1 MKGSFWG
8 NVIGFVGVPLLLI
21 WGAHKL
27 VMWALLAIGAS
38 VWLADKVALL
48 ASLGVIVFLIVL
60 RFKPSGGPA
69 MGKPSQTTQTG
80 RKVTDYVF
88 DFLTTEKVRWF
99 WHRHL
104 FLTNPDAG
112 TLILGGAGA
121 GKSKSLIEPIIDE
134 AIEKGFT
141 GILYDFKYPELAEIA
156 QTAIDR
162 NTSSVKSYVVNFDD
176 LDQSNRVNPISPALL
191 HTSSHARTAAQTVI
205 KNLFPPSQGGD
216 NFFVKNATTYLTG
229 IIWFLKEEHPEL
241 CTLPHAIAL
250 ANEPVSKVVALLAS
264 NREVAGTIASI
275 RTAVEEKA
283 GGQLAAVVATL
294 QDSLSVLNTPK
305 IAWVLTGNDFTLDL
319 NNPKEPKFLTLGNN
333 RKLKG
338 AYSPILALI
347 TTVALGEMNAKGKSR
362 SIVILDE
369 APTLYIPDF
378 SEIPATARGARVAS
392 IFCAQDISQIVSMY
406 GEQEKDAILAN
417 LANKFYGRVNH
428 PQTAQYI
435 ASMWGKEQVLQRSQS
450 ISDAPEHSM
459 TRQKS
464 HQISITDRDRIQI
477 QEVLELETG
486 EFFGQLIE
494 SDVSY
499 FRAKMKP
506 KPLVSTPLKVIKEVS
521 DEQVKT
527 NFNTIY
533 QSISDLFNSQ
543 PTKLQQALKPEPK
556 PIPPAPERSEKAAKS
571 VNGSAKNL
579 NGMTDEF

>member
-8 NVIGFVGVPLLLI
+8 TIIGYVGVPLFFI

-38 VWLADKVALL
+38 LWLADKVAIL
-48 ASLGVIVFLIVL
+48 ASLGIIVFLIVL
-60 RFKPSGGPA
+60 RFRPAGGPA
-69 MGKPSQTTQTG
+69 MGKPSQTTLTG

-88 DFLTTEKVRWF
+88 GFLTTERIWWF
-99 WHRHL
+99 WKRRL

-112 TLILGGAGA
+112 TLILAGAGA
-121 GKSKSLIEPIIDE
+121 GKSKSVIEPIIDE

-141 GILYDFKYPELAEIA
+141 GILYDFKYPELAEVA
-156 QTAIDR
+156 QTAINR
-162 NTSSVKSYVVNFDD
+162 SKSPVKSYVVNFDN
-176 LDQSNRVNPISPALL
+176 LNQTNRINPIDPTLL

-283 GGQLAAVVATL
+283 GGQLAAVVSTL
-294 QDSLSVLNTPK
+294 QDSLSTLNTPK

-319 NNPKEPKFLTLGNN
+319 NNPQDPKFVTLGNN

-338 AYSPILALI
+338 AYSPVLALI
-347 TTVALGEMNAKGKSR
+347 TTIALGEMNDKGKSR
-362 SIVILDE
+362 SIIILDE

-392 IFCAQDISQIVSMY
+392 VFCAQDISQIISMY

-450 ISDAPEHSM
+450 ISDAPEGSFK
-459 TRQKS
+459 TYQKS
-464 HQISITDRDRIQI
+464 HQVSITDRDRIQV

-494 SDVSY
+494 SDVSF
-499 FRAKMKP
+499 FRVKMTP
-506 KPLVSTPLKVIKEVS
+506 KLIEPTPLKTIREVT
-521 DEQVKT
+521 DDQVKT
-527 NFNTIY
+527 NFNTIH
-533 QSISDLFNSQ
+533 QSISDLFNGQ
-543 PTKLQQALKPEPK
+543 PAKPQQEPRPEPK
-556 PIPPAPERSEKAAKS
+556 PVPPMPEPARSEKVVKS
-571 VNGSAKNL
+571 MNDL
-579 NGMTDEF
+579 QDDF